1 MIGGV
6 ILKMSYINHFIIYF
20 RLFLQTILDVYIY
33 IYIAYAKQK
42 NALSTNTNMVIDM
55 YIETCSCH
63 INYVLLVMC
72 KEGLHL

>member
-33 IYIAYAKQK
+33 IYIYIAYAKQK
-42 NALSTNTNMVIDM
+42 NALSTDKNMVIDM
-55 YIETCSCH
+55 YIETCNITCTQ
-63 INYVLLVMC
+63 
-72 KEGLHL
+72 